1 MLRFIMMRLPP
12 VLSSAEIGP
21 VREVGSCYGFNVNAR
36 RVEWEGTGKNDEQP
50 AMVNG
55 FPSQQ
60 SRILPMSLRLFA
72 LAALVLFGAFAVVG
86 CGVRDEGETVTE
98 NVLTA
103 ELVVPPASQVT
114 VEPPTATVAPTATTE
129 EVAGESGEEEEPARV
144 NVPNRGY
151 NSYGNPDAP
160 ITMFDF
166 SDFL

>member
-1 MLRFIMMRLPP
+1 
-12 VLSSAEIGP
+12 
-21 VREVGSCYGFNVNAR
+21 
-36 RVEWEGTGKNDEQP
+36 
-50 AMVNG
+50 
-55 FPSQQ
+55 
-60 SRILPMSLRLFA
+60 MSLRLFA

-114 VEPPTATVAPTATTE
+114 AEPPTATVAPPPTKAPMATAEVVE
-129 EVAGESGEEEEPARV
+129 ESSGDDEPARV

>member
-1 MLRFIMMRLPP
+1 MPFR
-12 VLSSAEIGP
+12 S
-21 VREVGSCYGFNVNAR
+21 
-36 RVEWEGTGKNDEQP
+36 
-50 AMVNG
+50 
-55 FPSQQ
+55 
-60 SRILPMSLRLFA
+60 FA
-72 LAALVLFGAFAVVG
+72 LVALVLFGAVAVVG
-86 CGVRDEGETVTE
+86 CGLRDEGGGVSE

-114 VEPPTATVAPTATTE
+114 VEPPTATLSPTAKTEVVE
-129 EVAGESGEEEEPARV
+129 EVAGKSGEEKEPARV

>member
-1 MLRFIMMRLPP
+1 
-12 VLSSAEIGP
+12 
-21 VREVGSCYGFNVNAR
+21 
-36 RVEWEGTGKNDEQP
+36 
-50 AMVNG
+50 
-55 FPSQQ
+55 
-60 SRILPMSLRLFA
+60 MSLRLFA

-151 NSYGNPDAP
+151 NSYGDPDAP